1 MKPEEQLVW
10 KLIDRDIS
18 KSDFHKLQ
26 ESFLKSK
33 DLRKYYQD
41 CLETH
46 AVLSSYTKPEGNPIP
61 FPSDQ
66 QEKKP
71 RPPAWLGWA
80 AAVLVFA
87 YFGLAPA
94 TPSQVAISSAEHP
107 EWRGTQLTRGD
118 TVPHRLLYL
127 KKGNISLKF
136 PSNTSA
142 HIQGP
147 ACFQVIDDQTLEV
160 MEGKLDIAHQGKPRS
175 FTLLTPVGKLTD
187 LGTRFEVVI
196 KNLEQQTKI
205 HTKVIEGK
213 VEFTS
218 ENQNKTKILS
228 EGDRF
233 ILTGTHRGAPVI
245 IEEWTDPD
253 TSTDTI
259 NAQSPPGNITPN
271 RHLKKPTFSA
281 IDLMLEGNLKAQIK
295 YSMIDAIAQSI
306 DEKAQVL
313 IDAEKAFSIGQNVSF
328 AEAAMPEIE
337 AMAHAIV
344 EGCID
349 FSKLSFWSTCQTA
362 EITWFEHKDKSGKVS
377 HRVPHVQHLK
387 DPAEGNR
394 MLVNLERI
402 KSWLE
407 SVHLIHEEKGLGW
420 VSSFGCPEDGKLIY
434 LRRENDIAALSNTIA
449 SIKQN
454 LE

>member
-46 AVLSSYTKPEGNPIP
+46 AVLSSYTRPERNPLP
-61 FPSDQ
+61 FPSVQ

-87 YFGLAPA
+87 YFGLAP
-94 TPSQVAISSAEHP
+94 TKPSQVAISSTEHP
-107 EWRGTQLTRGD
+107 EWRGTQLSMGD
-118 TVPHRLLYL
+118 TVPSQPLYL
-127 KKGNISLKF
+127 KNGKIKLKF
-136 PSNTSA
+136 PSNTFA
-142 HIQGP
+142 NIEGP
-147 ACFQVIDDQTLEV
+147 AYFQVIDDQTLEV
-160 MEGKLDIAHQGKPRS
+160 IEGKVDIAHQGKPRS
-175 FTLLTPVGKLTD
+175 FSLLTPVGEFID
-187 LGTRFEVVI
+187 LGTRFEVII
-196 KNLEQQTKI
+196 KNLERQTTVL
-205 HTKVIEGK
+205 TKVTEGK
-213 VEFTS
+213 VEFAS
-218 ENQNKTKILS
+218 ENKSKTKILS
-228 EGDRF
+228 EGDKF
-233 ILTGTHRGAPVI
+233 ILTGTHRGAPAI
-245 IEEWTDPD
+245 IQEWSGTEEDPD
-253 TSTDTI
+253 LIDP
-259 NAQSPPGNITPN
+259 QSPSADTTHGQNLKTPA
-271 RHLKKPTFSA
+271 FSA
-281 IDLMLEGNLKAQIK
+281 MDLMLQGNLKAQMK
-295 YSMIDAIAQSI
+295 YSMIEAIAQSI
-306 DEKAQVL
+306 DEKAQIL
-313 IDAEKAFSIGQNVSF
+313 IDAEKVFSSEQNISF

-362 EITWFEHKDKSGKVS
+362 EITWFEHKDKSGKVTR
-377 HRVPHVQHLK
+377 RVPHVQHLK
-387 DPAEGNR
+387 IPEEGNR

-402 KSWLE
+402 KSWLQ
-407 SVHLIHEEKGLGW
+407 SVHLIHEQKGLGW

-434 LRRENDIAALSNTIA
+434 LRRKNDIAALSDTIA
-449 SIKQN
+449 SIKRN